1 MNVAI
6 IRTEPFPFG
15 NASIFRTMQLS
26 KLISSCG
33 NEVTVIASK
42 INIDDYTKDWWSQAY
57 PSLTY
62 LAYENESLEKCL
74 DKILSERRPDVVI
87 GQSSIRHYSEIHEA
101 AKKHGIPFVLDSV
114 EWHNA
119 SNWRLG
125 HLDPRYYQFLYM
137 WRYCFPKV
145 DGIIAISRMIET
157 YYRKYMTNVVRIPTI
172 TDTIETAPRYKI
184 SDDKIRFIF
193 SGQLDNTKDNI
204 RYFVEAMER
213 VDPHGS
219 RFQLDVYGPSE
230 IEVRKHMGD
239 SYSIIERH
247 DNVKLHG
254 RVAQEEAQ
262 KACRDSDFS
271 VFFRLNRRSA
281 NAGFPTKLGE
291 CMTFG
296 TPAICNDT
304 GDISLVLENRI
315 NGYLVKEYSA
325 DAIEVVLRE
334 IVSSTIEERQKMRT
348 NARKAAELFFDFRL
362 YADQINSVLRN
373 ACNAKGAN
381 YGSF

>member
-1 MNVAI
+1 MNVVI
-6 IRTEPFPFG
+6 IRTAPFPFG
-15 NASIFRTMQLS
+15 KAYTYRTMQLS

-33 NEVTVIASK
+33 NSVTVIASE
-42 INIDDYTKDWWSQAY
+42 INIDEATKARWKQEY

-62 LAYENESLEKCL
+62 MAYGKESLESFF
-74 DKILSERRPDVVI
+74 DSVVSDNRPDVII
-87 GQSSIRHYSEIHEA
+87 GQSAIQRYNEMHGVVI
-101 AKKHGIPFVLDSV
+101 KHKIPFILDSV
-114 EWHNA
+114 EWYNA

-304 GDISLVLENRI
+304 GDISLVLENGV
-315 NGYLVKEYSA
+315 NGYLVKEYSV
-325 DAIEVVLRE
+325 DAIEIVLRE
-334 IVSSTIEERQKMRT
+334 IACSSVEERQKMRT
-348 NARKAAELFFDFRL
+348 NSRIAAESFFDFRL
-362 YADQINSVLRN
+362 YSDQINFVLRN
-373 ACNAKGAN
+373 ACSAKGVH
-381 YGSF
+381 YGRF